1 MLLKKEPLKNKRLF
15 LIIGIITI
23 ANLSVMATFP
33 RLHLSTNKKIHASK
47 HFRQAQQLIQH
58 TLLPQLNVKY
68 GEKYDYKLQNNT
80 KVGQRCFFAG
90 TLFPKQKNR
99 QSVPLPFKVFPKNN
113 QILILNEQTKKFIH
127 MKNWLKLQK

>member
-15 LIIGIITI
+15 LIIGIVTV

-47 HFRQAQQLIQH
+47 HFRQAQQLIKR
-58 TLLPQLNVKY
+58 TLLPQLSVKH
-68 GEKYDYKLQNNT
+68 GKKYDYKLQKNT
-80 KVGQRCFFAG
+80 KVEQHCFFVG
-90 TLFPKQKNR
+90 TLFPKQQNS
-99 QSVPLPFKVFPKNN
+99 QSVPLPFKVFPKSN
-113 QILILNEQTKKFIH
+113 QVLILNEQTKKFIH